1 MNKLISIIGTVFLVA
16 LLQFAPIGTAQA
28 SGSWYWH
35 CDNQPLTE
43 FWEEELTGND
53 LSGRGTVCA
62 TPLGLWST
70 MRVRGL
76 AAGSAYTVWW
86 VYIDDPDS
94 CVNFPLTPENAPVPF
109 DEPVGYAG
117 RCGLADFFTEDTDAD
132 GNTFLNPLA
141 VLGRMD
147 GVVAGSRRYT
157 RFAGDMRSFKPSS
170 GSQIW
175 LLIFGHGPADDTDK
189 RQLARQLL
197 TPEDPGAGAP
207 HLGIEGRPYG
217 YPAGVVVVEIP

>member
-1 MNKLISIIGTVFLVA
+1 MVKKSAVLAAASVV
-16 LLQFAPIGTAQA
+16 LLLLNPGVPAHA
-28 SGSWYWH
+28 SGQWSWN
-35 CDNQPLTE
+35 CETE
-43 FWEEELTGND
+43 RLVDFWGADIEGSE

-76 AAGSAYTVWW
+76 TAGNAYTVWW
-86 VYIDDPDS
+86 VYIDS
-94 CVNFPLTPENAPVPF
+94 SEACVNFPLTTENAPIPF
-109 DEPVGYAG
+109 DEPIGYAG

-141 VLGRMD
+141 VFGRMD
-147 GVVAGSRRYT
+147 AVVADSRRYT

-175 LLIFGHGPADDTDK
+175 LFIFGHGPADDSDN

-217 YPAGVVVVEIP
+217 YPAGVAVIDFP